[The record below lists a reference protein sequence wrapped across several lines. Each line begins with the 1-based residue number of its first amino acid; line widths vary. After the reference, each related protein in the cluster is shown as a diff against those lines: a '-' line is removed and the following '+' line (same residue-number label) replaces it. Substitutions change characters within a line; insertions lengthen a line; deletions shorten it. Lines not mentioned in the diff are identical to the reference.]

1 MSGRLVQISGA
12 SLVCLAISFAAGA
25 DAWAQATAQISGRV
39 TDQSAGVLP
48 GVTVTATQ
56 TQTGVVRSS
65 VTDESGSYVLP
76 NLPLGPYRLE
86 VSLSGFRTFA
96 QTGIVLQVNASPV
109 IDVVLEVGQLAE
121 SVSVEA
127 NAAMVETRSPGVS
140 QVIENARILELPLN
154 GRQVT
159 DLITLG
165 GGATQVGV
173 SSNQSMPGGARISVA
188 GGQSFALSYTLDGAM
203 HNNPYDGANLPLP
216 FPDAL
221 QEIEIASSGLSAS
234 NSMKSGGAVNAVTK
248 AGTNQLH
255 GSGFEFLRHHR
266 FNAAPFFAAV
276 PDTLRRNQFG
286 GTLGGP
292 IAKNRLFFFGAYQ
305 GTMVRSNPG
314 DTIRFVPTRAMLAGD
329 FTAVTSPACNAGR
342 QIALRAPFVDN
353 RVDPSQ
359 FSRAALNISAKL
371 PAAQNDCGRITYGV
385 PTQTN
390 ESQSLGKVDYQLTPN
405 HSLFGR
411 YMATTY
417 LLPPAY
423 RLAPDNI
430 LATTNA
436 GFDNLA
442 QSVALGDTLILGNS
456 TVNAV
461 RVTFNRTAIARI
473 HEPFFNAPSVGIAVH
488 SALPDYMALAVTGGF
503 SLGGQTQSLATFF
516 TNSYQVSDDLNLV
529 RGNHQFALGGN
540 IALWT
545 VDQFAYRQDTANFVF
560 NGQALGLG
568 LADFLLG
575 RVGTFNQGA
584 PTAWSSRQ
592 NYLGVYGQ
600 DTWRVSQRLTVNLG
614 VRWEPFFP
622 LHLTNGAVYGFDVD
636 RFRRGVKS
644 TTIPNAPAGLYYLG
658 DPGFPKGAAINR
670 QWKQIGPRVGFA
682 WDPRGDGRMSVR
694 AYYGLAYD
702 FGVAQNLGG
711 SASAPP
717 NAFSVQLSSPAGGLD
732 NPWLGNPSGNPFPYV
747 GSPTNAVFDRFG
759 TFLPVDGYNMRP
771 PEVHTWNLG
780 LQRQFG
786 TNLMVAATYMGNQAA
801 HLWVMRPLNR
811 AVYIPGGPCTIAG
824 VTYNPC
830 STTANTNQRRA
841 LFLENPAEG
850 QFYGL
855 LDVQEDGGTS
865 SYHGLLLSAQRR
877 AARGL
882 TLGTNYTWSHCIS
895 DNTSLGNNIGGL
907 AFTYLDLNDRAF
919 DRGNCE
925 SDRRHNLNVTG
936 VVETPAF
943 SGRVLRTIASG
954 WRVAGIYRNT
964 SGGYMTIL
972 GGQDRA
978 LSGVGNQRAEQV
990 LGDPYLD
997 RDGLNFLNPAAFVQ
1011 PALGTLGN
1019 MRRNTIEG
1027 PGNWQVDTAIS
1038 RLFPIGATRLEFRVE
1053 AFNLTNRLIRLNPN
1067 TNISQNVFGQITA
1080 AGDPR
1085 IMQFALKYVF

>member
-1 MSGRLVQISGA
+1 MKTLF
-12 SLVCLAISFAAGA
+12 VCLLCLVVSLTAGA
-25 DAWAQATAQISGRV
+25 DAWAQATAQISGTV
-39 TDQSAGVLP
+39 TDQSRGVLP

-56 TQTGVVRSS
+56 TQTGASRSS
-65 VTDESGSYVLP
+65 VTDDTGSYVLT

-86 VSLSGFRTFA
+86 VALSGFRTFV

-109 IDVVLEVGQLAE
+109 VDVVLEVGQLEE

-127 NAAMVETRSPGVS
+127 NTAMVETRNPGVS
-140 QVIENARILELPLN
+140 QVIENERILELPLN

-159 DLITLG
+159 DLVALG

-188 GGQSFALSYTLDGAM
+188 GGQSFGLSYTLDGAM

-221 QEIEIASSGLSAS
+221 QEIEIESSGLSAS

-248 AGTNQLH
+248 AGTNQIH
-255 GSGFEFLRHHR
+255 GSAFEFLRHHR
-266 FNAAPFFAAV
+266 FNATPFFAVAA
-276 PDTLRRNQFG
+276 DTLRRNQFG

-292 IAKNRLFFFGAYQ
+292 IAENRLFFFGAFQ
-305 GTMVRSNPG
+305 GTRVRSDPG
-314 DTIRFVPTRAMLAGD
+314 DTIRFVPTSAMLAGD
-329 FTAVTSPACNAGR
+329 FTAVASPACNAGR

-353 RVDPSQ
+353 RVNPAM
-359 FSRAALNISAKL
+359 FSRAALNIAAKL
-371 PAAQNDCGRITYGV
+371 PAAQDECGRITYGV
-385 PTQTN
+385 PQQVN
-390 ESQSLGKVDYQLTPN
+390 ESQALGKVDYQLTPN

-417 LLPPAY
+417 DIPPAH
-423 RLAPDNI
+423 RLAPGNI
-430 LATTNA
+430 LTTTNA

-442 QSVALGDTLILGNS
+442 QSVALGDTLILGNNM
-456 TVNAV
+456 VNAV

-473 HEPFFNAPSVGIAVH
+473 HEPFFDAPSVGIPVH
-488 SALPDYMALAVTGGF
+488 NALPDFMALAVTGGF

-516 TNSYQVSDDLNLV
+516 TNSYQVSEDLNLV
-529 RGNHQFALGGN
+529 RGNHQVGFGGN
-540 IALWT
+540 VALWT
-545 VDQFAYRQDTANFVF
+545 VDQFAWRQDTANFVF

-568 LADFLLG
+568 LADFMLG
-575 RVGTFNQGA
+575 RVGTLTQGA
-584 PTAWSSRQ
+584 PTLWSSRQ
-592 NYLGVYGQ
+592 TYLGVYAQ
-600 DTWRVSQRLTVNLG
+600 DTWRVTPRLTLNYGL
-614 VRWEPFFP
+614 RWEPFFP
-622 LHLTNGAVYGFDVD
+622 LHLTDGSVYGFDID
-636 RFRRGVKS
+636 RFRQGVRS

-658 DPGFPKGAAINR
+658 DPGFPEGAAVYR
-670 QWKQIGPRVGFA
+670 QLKQFGPRLGFA

-717 NAFSVQLSSPAGGLD
+717 NGFSVQLSSPAGGLD
-732 NPWLGNPSGNPFPYV
+732 NPWLGIAGGNPFPYV
-747 GSPTNAVFDRFG
+747 SSPTSAVFDRFG
-759 TFLPVDGYNMRP
+759 TFLPVADYDMRP
-771 PEVHTWNLG
+771 PQVHSWNLG

-786 TNLMVAATYMGNQAA
+786 TDLMVSATYMGNQAA
-801 HLWVMRPLNR
+801 HLWVMRPLNP

-841 LFLENPAEG
+841 LHLENPGAG
-850 QFYGL
+850 QFYGI

-877 AARGL
+877 AVRSL
-882 TLGTNYTWSHCIS
+882 TLGANYTWSHCIS

-907 AFTYLDLNDRAF
+907 AFTYLDPNNREF

-925 SDRRHNLNVTG
+925 SDRRHSLNVTG
-936 VVETPAF
+936 VVETPEF
-943 SGRVLRTIASG
+943 SRRALRAIASG
-954 WRVAGIYRNT
+954 WRIAGIYRNT
-964 SGGYMTIL
+964 SGSYMTIL

-997 RDGLNFLNPAAFVQ
+997 RDGLNFLNPAAFTQ
-1011 PALGTLGN
+1011 PAPGSLGN
-1019 MRRNTIEG
+1019 MRRNNIEG
-1027 PGNWQVDTAIS
+1027 PGNWQIDTALS
-1038 RLFPIGATRLEFRVE
+1038 RLFPIGNTRIEFRVE

-1067 TNISQNVFGQITA
+1067 TNLSQNVFGQITA

-1085 IMQFALKYVF
+1085 IMQFAVKYVF

>member
-1 MSGRLVQISGA
+1 MRALLFCLVV
-12 SLVCLAISFAAGA
+12 SLAAGA
-25 DAWAQATAQISGRV
+25 DAWAQATAQISGGV
-39 TDQSAGVLP
+39 TDQSGGVLP

-56 TQTGVVRSS
+56 TQTGASRST
-65 VTDESGSYVLP
+65 VTDDTGSYVLP

-86 VSLSGFRTFA
+86 VSLQGFRSFV
-96 QTGIVLQVNASPV
+96 QTGIVLQINASPV
-109 IDVVLEVGQLAE
+109 IDVTLEVGQLEE

-127 NAAMVETRSPGVS
+127 NTAMVETRNPGVS
-140 QVIENARILELPLN
+140 QVIENERILELPLN

-159 DLITLG
+159 DLVALG
-165 GGATQVGV
+165 GGAIQVGV

-188 GGQSFALSYTLDGAM
+188 GGQSFGLSYTLDGAM

-221 QEIEIASSGLSAS
+221 QEIEIESSGLSAS

-248 AGTNQLH
+248 AGTNQIH
-255 GSGFEFLRHHR
+255 GSAFEFLRHHR
-266 FNAAPFFAAV
+266 FNAAPFFAVAA
-276 PDTLRRNQFG
+276 DTLRRHQFG

-292 IAKNRLFFFGAYQ
+292 IAENRLFFFGAYQ
-305 GTMVRSNPG
+305 GTRVRSDPG

-329 FTAVTSPACNAGR
+329 FTTVTSPACNAGR
-342 QIALRAPFVDN
+342 QIALRAPFADN
-353 RVDPSQ
+353 RVNPAL
-359 FSRAALNISAKL
+359 FSRAALNIAAKL
-371 PAAQNDCGRITYGV
+371 PEAQDDCGRITYGIPQQV
-385 PTQTN
+385 N
-390 ESQSLGKVDYQLTPN
+390 ESQALGKVDYQLTPN

-417 LLPPAY
+417 DIPPAH
-423 RLAPDNI
+423 RLAPENI
-430 LATTNA
+430 LTTTNA

-442 QSVALGDTLILGNS
+442 QSVTLGDTLILGNNM
-456 TVNAV
+456 VNAV

-473 HEPFFNAPSVGIAVH
+473 HEPFFDAPSVGIPVH
-488 SALPDYMALAVTGGF
+488 NALPDFLALAVTGGF

-516 TNSYQVSDDLNLV
+516 TNSYQVSEDLNLV
-529 RGNHQFALGGN
+529 RGNHQFGFGGN
-540 IALWT
+540 VALWT
-545 VDQFAYRQDTANFVF
+545 VDQFAWRQDTANFVF

-575 RVGTFNQGA
+575 RVSTFTQGA
-584 PTAWSSRQ
+584 PTLWSSRQ
-592 NYLGVYGQ
+592 TYLGVYAQ
-600 DTWRVSQRLTVNLG
+600 DTWRVSPRLTVNYG
-614 VRWEPFFP
+614 IRWEPFFP
-622 LHLTNGAVYGFDVD
+622 LHLTDGSVYGFDTD
-636 RFRRGVKS
+636 RFRQGVKS
-644 TTIPNAPAGLYYLG
+644 TAIPNAPAGLYYLG
-658 DPGFPKGAAINR
+658 DPGFPEGAAVYR
-670 QWKQIGPRVGFA
+670 QWKQFGPRVGFA

-717 NAFSVQLSSPAGGLD
+717 NGFSVQLSSPAGGLD
-732 NPWLGNPSGNPFPYV
+732 NPWLGIAGGNPFPYV
-747 GSPTNAVFDRFG
+747 SSPTNAIFDRFG
-759 TFLPVDGYNMRP
+759 TFLPVADYDMRP
-771 PEVHTWNLG
+771 PEVHSWNLG
-780 LQRQFG
+780 VQRQFG
-786 TNLMVAATYMGNQAA
+786 TDLMVSATYMGNQAS
-801 HLWVMRPLNR
+801 HLWVMRPLNP
-811 AVYIPGGPCTIAG
+811 AMYIPGGPCTIAG
-824 VTYNPC
+824 MTYNPC
-830 STTANTNQRRA
+830 STTANTNQRRV
-841 LFLENPAEG
+841 LHLENPREG
-850 QFYGL
+850 QFYGI

-877 AARGL
+877 AVRGL
-882 TLGTNYTWSHCIS
+882 TLGANYTWSHCIS

-907 AFTYLDLNDRAF
+907 AFTYLDPNNREF

-943 SGRVLRTIASG
+943 SGRALRAIASG
-954 WRVAGIYRNT
+954 WRIAGIYRNT
-964 SGGYMTIL
+964 SGSYMTIL

-997 RDGLNFLNPAAFVQ
+997 RDGLNFLNPAAFAQ

-1019 MRRNTIEG
+1019 MRRNNIEG
-1027 PGNWQVDTAIS
+1027 PGNWQIDTAIS
-1038 RLFPIGATRLEFRVE
+1038 RLFPIGETRIEFRVE

-1067 TNISQNVFGQITA
+1067 TNLSQNVFGQITA

-1085 IMQFALKYVF
+1085 IMQFAVKYVF